1 MSTVI
6 PLQKHWYSHKTH
18 SKGISE
24 SDMRVWLLCQSITS
38 CLEDGLSVTEYVE
51 TLASLGKHFVIIKE
65 EAPA

>member
-6 PLQKHWYSHKTH
+6 PLPRYWSKHKTH

-51 TLASLGKHFVIIKE
+51 TLASLGKHFVIIKTE
-65 EAPA
+65 ESA